1 MTKIDE
7 IKINKIIHRLG
18 LKYNLSDSIIKEL
31 VESPGEFTF
40 NTFKE
45 LDLSEIST
53 EEELGKLKTNFL
65 YKGFGRLYISFPLIN
80 RRNKQK
86 ENIINLN
93 KNKRNGRS
101 E

>member
-45 LDLSEIST
+45 LFS
-53 EEELGKLKTNFL
+53 NNAQ
-65 YKGFGRLYISFPLIN
+65 RLRCEDAYVYITIN
-80 RRNKQK
+80 V
-86 ENIINLN
+86 
-93 KNKRNGRS
+93 
-101 E
+101 